1 VTGALDA
8 PRVLPRADLGVFV
21 VSDFRQK
28 YQRAIELLNRG
39 RTAEGRALLE
49 EICRIDPS
57 DAQAALSLGK
67 LESEERRFDRS
78 LALLEPLVANPT
90 IGKPAATLIV
100 HVLSLAGRY
109 EEAIRRAAGFRA
121 MFPPDPALTLMAA
134 AAHSSLQDYEAAER
148 LLQQQLAATP
158 NADLEAARSS
168 ALLNL
173 GRSREA
179 IAGLKDALVRF
190 PGDVGCLAAL
200 ASATNYVSTSR
211 EEGFRIHSALAR
223 LIEFAVPV
231 IDPLSYD
238 NPPDPDRPLRIAIL
252 SFDFRAH
259 SVAYFVEAILRH
271 HDRARYHITAFSTSA
286 TEDEVTDRL
295 RPLADAWKRH
305 TSGSPRLL
313 AREVWTEKPDIVID
327 LGGLTGNSALP
338 ALVPQV
344 APVQVTAI
352 GYPNTTGFSTVH
364 YRLVDSLTDPPGE
377 SDGFST
383 ERLVRLDP
391 CFLCFTPRTRRPP
404 ARTGAGDSVVFGSF
418 NKINKYSDEC
428 LRVWSEILRRVP
440 GSKLLLKS
448 PALDAT
454 AARDHLY
461 RRLSEVG
468 APPDR
473 IEMLG
478 KQDKES
484 DHLAMYERIDI
495 ALDTF
500 PYNGTTTTCE
510 AMMMGVPVIAMEG
523 STHAGRVGV
532 SLLTA
537 AGFAGCI
544 ATTLEE
550 YIAKAADCAA
560 GVHNLRSE
568 RAGRSEQM
576 LASALC
582 DGPAYTARWEDAIRS
597 MWRTW
602 CERKRNQSSTS
613 ARR

>member
-1 VTGALDA
+1 M
-8 PRVLPRADLGVFV
+8 
-21 VSDFRQK
+21 SDFRQK
-28 YQRAIELLNRG
+28 HQQAIELLNRG
-39 RTAEGRALLE
+39 RTSEGRALLE
-49 EICRIDPS
+49 EMHRIDPS
-57 DAQAALSLGK
+57 DAQAAFLLGK
-67 LESEERRFDRS
+67 LESEDRRFDRS
-78 LALLEPLVANPT
+78 LDLLEPLVANPSL
-90 IGKPAATLIV
+90 GKPAATLIV

-109 EEAIRRAAGFRA
+109 EEAIRRAADFRT
-121 MFPPDPALTLMAA
+121 MFPLDSNLAMMAA
-134 AAHSSLQDYEAAER
+134 AAHSSLQDYEGAER

-158 NADLEAARSS
+158 HADLEAARSS

-173 GRSREA
+173 GRSRDA

-238 NPPDPDRPLRIAIL
+238 NPPDPDRPLRIAML

-271 HDRARYHITAFSTSA
+271 HDRGRYHITAFSTSA
-286 TEDEVTDRL
+286 TEDDVTDRL
-295 RPLADAWKRH
+295 RPLADAWKRN
-305 TSGSPRLL
+305 TSGSPRML
-313 AREVWTEKPDIVID
+313 AREVWIEKPDVVID

-364 YRLVDSLTDPPGE
+364 YRLVDSLTDPPGD
-377 SDGFST
+377 SDTFST
-383 ERLVRLDP
+383 EKLVRLDP
-391 CFLCFTPRTRRPP
+391 CFLCFTPRVSRAPV
-404 ARTGAGDSVVFGSF
+404 RTGAGESPIFGSF
-418 NKINKYSDEC
+418 NKINKYSDDC
-428 LRVWSEILRRVP
+428 LQVWAEILRRVP
-440 GSKLLLKS
+440 GSRLLLKS
-448 PALDAT
+448 PALGAP
-454 AARDHLY
+454 AARDYLQ

-468 APPDR
+468 APLDR

-478 KQDKES
+478 KQEKET

-510 AMMMGVPVIAMEG
+510 AMMMGVPLIALEG

-532 SLLTA
+532 SLLA
-537 AGFAGCI
+537 ATGFTECI
-544 ATTLEE
+544 AHSREE

-560 GVHNLRSE
+560 GVQRLRSE
-568 RAGRSEQM
+568 RADRSKKM

-582 DGPAYTARWEDAIRS
+582 DGPAYTARWQEAIRS
-597 MWRTW
+597 MWRAW
-602 CERKRNQSSTS
+602 CERKRNQPSPS
-613 ARR
+613 AHR